1 MSAAV
6 AVGVPAAL
14 TLLSILA
21 NASAQKEQTQQAEK
35 QKKQNKQDDRRAAI
49 QRALG
54 TGFER
59 PRRELDP
66 ADITS
71 QSILS
76 GLGQLGA
83 QVGFSGPGQ
92 KLLGG

>member
-1 MSAAV
+1 MAGAA
-6 AVGVPAAL
+6 AIAVPAAL

-21 NASAQKEQTQQAEK
+21 NASAQKEQTGQLEK
-35 QKKQNKQDDRRAAI
+35 QKEQTKKDDRRAAI

-76 GLGQLGA
+76 GIGQLGG
-83 QVGFSGPGQ
+83 QIGFSAKGQ